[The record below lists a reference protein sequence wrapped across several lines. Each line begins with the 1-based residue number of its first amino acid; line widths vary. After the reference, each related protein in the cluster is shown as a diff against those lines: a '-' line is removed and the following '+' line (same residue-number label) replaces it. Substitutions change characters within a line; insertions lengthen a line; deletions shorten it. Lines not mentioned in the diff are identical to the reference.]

1 VNLIKARGDRVNAD
15 LACGSCSRRVSE
27 MRGTCEM
34 CGRDSDGIRR
44 DVEPRVEP
52 LLRLHNALT
61 VSRHIYAEYER
72 ALVEQELRR
81 YGIFGDRPT
90 RAGTTAAGRG
100 RGSIGALKDGQSQQR
115 DRCRPRMKSPHR
127 GGEAALTTRS
137 SRLRTEHARRTSAH
151 PLARLAHIPG
161 T

>member
-1 VNLIKARGDRVNAD
+1 
-15 LACGSCSRRVSE
+15 

-52 LLRLHNALT
+52 LLRLHNALA

-81 YGIFGDRPT
+81 YGIDPCDPPAASVTGRT
-90 RAGTTAAGRG
+90 RR
-100 RGSIGALKDGQSQQR
+100 
-115 DRCRPRMKSPHR
+115 
-127 GGEAALTTRS
+127 
-137 SRLRTEHARRTSAH
+137 
-151 PLARLAHIPG
+151 
-161 T
+161 